1 MNNYIL
7 TKKLKTNELSTF
19 YSFLF
24 GLIIAFLIGSI
35 ILFLQSKNPL
45 EVFSLMIKLSV
56 GSLNSLSNSLNKA
69 IPLILAGLGISIINS
84 VKLWNIGAEGQI
96 FMGALALN
104 LVYINVTIG
113 NSNLFIFI
121 LLISGFLGGSFC
133 ILLPALAKTLFGV
146 NEIITTLLTN
156 YIVFGLTIYLVNG
169 VWKDPN
175 SLNFPAAAYVDKSVY
190 LPIVTSKL
198 SSGFL
203 ICILFTFIAYY
214 LKEKSVFGY
223 ELRIAGGSELTALY
237 AGIKSKQVAFIAML
251 IGGGFAGLAG
261 AYLVLESSGIYREGQ
276 TAGRGFIGLASMIF
290 GNYKPLGIFLGS
302 GLFGFADALQLRSDE
317 AVHGLLILISLIL
330 LIITIKQF
338 IEKKYMNSAISIA
351 LSIAFLIWFLNSE
364 TVPSEFVYFTP
375 HITTLIVLSSAS
387 QKLRMPKKVGQP
399 YRKGELN

>member
-7 TKKLKTNELSTF
+7 TKKLKTNELTTF

-261 AYLVLESSGIYREGQ
+261 AIELLSQ
-276 TAGRGFIGLASMIF
+276 THRVSTGLSQGFGYTAIIVAAITGMR
-290 GNYKPLGIFLGS
+290 PVGIFLVGI
-302 GLFGFADALQLRSDE
+302 LFGALTIGGSVIQTIGVSSYLAEIIQASTLFG
-317 AVHGLLILISLIL
+317 A
-330 LIITIKQF
+330 LIIQF
-338 IEKKYMNSAISIA
+338 FFNYEI
-351 LSIAFLIWFLNSE
+351 
-364 TVPSEFVYFTP
+364 
-375 HITTLIVLSSAS
+375 
-387 QKLRMPKKVGQP
+387 KKV
-399 YRKGELN
+399 ENV